1 MDSKQK
7 VVIAVL
13 VAVVVLFVVAL
24 AVRPGGGEGD
34 AGAIGSDG
42 GGLLGSFGGNPAAVP
57 ANELTGS
64 CGRQANMIL
73 VEGSCELEIRPSED
87 RMRLVRLR
95 TNDEIEVS
103 APAPG
108 DADLEIE
115 KELKDGEEVSIAV
128 DSGGAEINLNCGLGR
143 TCALV
148 VLGADS

>member
-7 VVIAVL
+7 SVIAVL
-13 VAVVVLFVVAL
+13 AAVVVLFVVAL

-34 AGAIGSDG
+34 ASAIGSDRG
-42 GGLLGSFGGNPAAVP
+42 GVFGSFGGDPAAVP
-57 ANELTGS
+57 ADELTGS
-64 CGRQANMIL
+64 CGRQADTIQ
-73 VEGSCELEIRPSED
+73 VAGSCELRVRPSED

-95 TNDEIEVS
+95 TNDDIEVT

-115 KELKDGEEVSIAV
+115 KELEAGEEVSVAV
-128 DSGGAEINLNCGLGR
+128 DSGGAEIGLGCGFGQ
-143 TCALV
+143 TCTLV

>member
-34 AGAIGSDG
+34 ASTIGS
-42 GGLLGSFGGNPAAVP
+42 GLLGSLGGDPAAVP

-64 CGRQANMIL
+64 CGRQADLIQ
-73 VEGSCELEIRPSED
+73 VTGSCELRVPPSTD

-95 TNDEIEVS
+95 TNNNIKVT

-108 DADLEIE
+108 DADLEI
-115 KELKDGEEVSIAV
+115 KKDLKAGEEVSIAV
-128 DSGGAEINLNCGLGR
+128 DSDGAEIGLDCRAGFGQ
-143 TCALV
+143 TCTLV
-148 VLGADS
+148 VLGGDS